1 MATSRVCEGFADAFR
16 DSQIDVVAG
25 PTTGGIILA
34 YEVGRQLEVAAAYDQ
49 RLRAGSKAI
58 FHLEAFLA
66 RFMSVYKGF
75 LSSMVFD

>member
-1 MATSRVCEGFADAFR
+1 ML
-16 DSQIDVVAG
+16 I
-25 PTTGGIILA
+25 
-34 YEVGRQLEVAAAYDQ
+34 EVAAAYDQ